1 MSKSNSSD
9 SNNSNGISTINNK
22 NKSDAILDEFTP
34 ASCFDTVKHGRGR
47 PRLQLNST
55 GMRVIIALAQ
65 VMCTDEEIA
74 ACLDTTV
81 ETLHNELNAPIFSE
95 CIKKGAREGK
105 ASLRRNQFKLA
116 KSNPAMAIFL
126 GKQYL
131 GQKDNPEEED
141 SGEGVNVQ
149 ILFTDTSKREGE

>member
-1 MSKSNSSD
+1 MSKSNSGD
-9 SNNSNGISTINNK
+9 SNNSSNISANNK
-22 NKSDAILDEFTP
+22 NKYDAILDEFTP

-81 ETLHNELNAPIFSE
+81 ETLHSELNAPVFSE

-105 ASLRRNQFKLA
+105 ASLRRSQFRLA

-131 GQKDNPEEED
+131 GQKDHPEEESED
-141 SGEGVNVQ
+141 GSVNVQ
-149 ILFTDTSKREGE
+149 IMFGDTSKPAEG

>member
-1 MSKSNSSD
+1 MGKSNS
-9 SNNSNGISTINNK
+9 NNSDNNTK
-22 NKSDAILDEFTP
+22 YKYDAILDEYTP
-34 ASCFDTVKHGRGR
+34 ASCFDSIKHGRGR
-47 PRLQLNST
+47 PKLKLNAT
-55 GMRVIIALAQ
+55 GMAVITALAQ

-81 ETLHNELNAPIFSE
+81 ETLHSELNLPIFSE

-105 ASLRRNQFKLA
+105 ASLRRNQFRLA

-131 GQKDNPEEED
+131 GQKDHPDEESED
-141 SGEGVNVQ
+141 GSVNVQ
-149 ILFTDTSKREGE
+149 IMFGDTSKPIGE

>member
-1 MSKSNSSD
+1 MAKSNSGN
-9 SNNSNGISTINNK
+9 SNNSNNTK
-22 NKSDAILDEFTP
+22 YKYDAILDEYTP
-34 ASCFDTVKHGRGR
+34 ASCFDSVKHGRGR
-47 PRLQLNST
+47 PKLKLNAT
-55 GMRVIIALAQ
+55 GMTVITALAQ

-81 ETLHNELNAPIFSE
+81 ETLHSKLNLPIFSE

-105 ASLRRNQFKLA
+105 ASLRRNQFRLA

-131 GQKDNPEEED
+131 GQKDHPEEESED
-141 SGEGVNVQ
+141 GNVNVQ
-149 ILFTDTSKREGE
+149 ILFGDTSNPAEG

>member
-1 MSKSNSSD
+1 MGKNNSNSSD
-9 SNNSNGISTINNK
+9 NNTK
-22 NKSDAILDEFTP
+22 YKYDAILDEYTP
-34 ASCFDTVKHGRGR
+34 ASCFDSIKHGRGR
-47 PRLQLNST
+47 PKLKLNAT
-55 GMRVIIALAQ
+55 GMTVITALAQ

-81 ETLHNELNAPIFSE
+81 ETLHSALNEPIFLE

-105 ASLRRNQFKLA
+105 ASLRRNQFRLA

-131 GQKDNPEEED
+131 GQKDHPEEETED
-141 SGEGVNVQ
+141 GSVNVQ
-149 ILFTDTSKREGE
+149 IMFGDTSKPAEG

>member
-1 MSKSNSSD
+1 MSKSNTGN
-9 SNNSNGISTINNK
+9 SNNSNDVSTINNK
-22 NKSDAILDEFTP
+22 NDAILDEFTP

-47 PRLQLNST
+47 PMLQLNST

-81 ETLHNELNAPIFSE
+81 ETLHNKLNAPIFSE
-95 CIKKGAREGK
+95 CIKKGVREGK
-105 ASLRRNQFKLA
+105 ASLRRSQFRLA

-131 GQKDNPEEED
+131 GQKDHPDEESED
-141 SGEGVNVQ
+141 GSVNVQ
-149 ILFTDTSKREGE
+149 IMFGDTSKPAGE